1 MIFLLGEI
9 IFTVLLKQFDCEMR
23 LGDGKWGGRGGVG
36 GVVLCADAEQ
46 KHQFHKSCFSAPT
59 LKTVCSRMVQE
70 VHVAACRAVVEDS
83 SGTISSAGARV
94 AASGIP

>member
-1 MIFLLGEI
+1 MESGS
-9 IFTVLLKQFDCEMR
+9 
-23 LGDGKWGGRGGVG
+23 GGVG
-36 GVVLCADAEQ
+36 VGGRRVVLFADAEL

-59 LKTVCSRMVQE
+59 LKRVCSRMVQE

-83 SGTISSAGARV
+83 SGTISSAGVRV

>member
-1 MIFLLGEI
+1 MIFLLGGI
-9 IFTVLLKQFDCEMR
+9 IFTVLLKQFGCEMG
-23 LGDGKWGGRGGVG
+23 LGDGKLEGGGGSG
-36 GVVLCADAEQ
+36 VLCADAEL

-59 LKTVCSRMVQE
+59 LKRVCSRMVQE

-83 SGTISSAGARV
+83 SGSISSAGARV